1 MVVLNTDAYGFIFED
16 RDEHAHRYIAFNDE
30 SEGAP
35 MDAHHAQLIES
46 LLLMRMRQLR
56 TRIISVIAGEV
67 NNEQVRR
74 SFHRRVYR
82 NHGNNDIN
90 NTLDSIRTSI
100 DFIMNDHLDAAV
112 NAPFLAHTITSDSEP
127 STEPDTETDVSPE
140 TLNTHTYRSHDD
152 LIFIT
157 PLLRISLASSHSSN
171 SPVDAF
177 NFTNAFTPI
186 DAFDFT
192 NSSDSFTSII
202 SSDSS
207 NDSAP
212 TNAFD
217 GFIFTNSSDSFTS
230 SDSSDS
236 LSSEDITIDY
246 NSILNTS

>member
-1 MVVLNTDAYGFIFED
+1 MVVLNSDAYGFIFED

-30 SEGAP
+30 SDDAP
-35 MDAHHAQLIES
+35 MNDHNTQLIES

-82 NHGNNDIN
+82 NHANNGIN

-140 TLNTHTYRSHDD
+140 TLNTNPYRSHDE
-152 LIFIT
+152 LLFIT
-157 PLLRISLASSHSSN
+157 PPLAQRLER
-171 SPVDAF
+171 
-177 NFTNAFTPI
+177 
-186 DAFDFT
+186 
-192 NSSDSFTSII
+192 SF
-202 SSDSS
+202 DSS
-207 NDSAP
+207 NAFALIH
-212 TNAFD
+212 AFD
-217 GFIFTNSSDSFTS
+217 GFIFTNDFISADSSDSFTS

-236 LSSEDITIDY
+236 SDSLSSEEITIDY